1 MAHLLI
7 GGKSVIIR
15 KLKFKALKRVWPLLE
30 KAQTSDDPMEQIDA
44 TMQIVHASYIRD
56 HGDVP
61 FEDFEDMFESDEAIK
76 LATTLQELMEESGLI
91 PKGNPQMEAPV
102 EATPESLSTETS
114 TESSQSLSPQE

>member
-7 GGKSVIIR
+7 GGKSVVIR

-56 HGDVP
+56 HGDVS
-61 FEDFEDMFESDEAIK
+61 FEDFEDMFESDEAIR

-91 PKGNPQMEAPV
+91 PKENPQMEAPV

-114 TESSQSLSPQE
+114 TESSQSLSLQE